1 MKHEDLG
8 SGVFTALTI
17 GSLVTSAT
25 LTGRCACSTDDDSQS
40 VLRGPWGGAGD
51 NNFVDMQGNDGND
64 DVHAYYDSNVTA
76 TAAALTATAIL
87 QTRGVDIDGAA
98 MARR

>member
-1 MKHEDLG
+1 
-8 SGVFTALTI
+8 
-17 GSLVTSAT
+17 
-25 LTGRCACSTDDDSQS
+25 
-40 VLRGPWGGAGD
+40 
-51 NNFVDMQGNDGND
+51 MQGNDGND

-76 TAAALTATAIL
+76 TAAALMATAIL